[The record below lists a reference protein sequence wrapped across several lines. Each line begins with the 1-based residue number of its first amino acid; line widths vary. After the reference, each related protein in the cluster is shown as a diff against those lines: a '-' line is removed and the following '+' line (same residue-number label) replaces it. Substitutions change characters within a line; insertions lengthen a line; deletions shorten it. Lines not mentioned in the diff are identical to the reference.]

1 MCFINNPYIYIHI
14 LVEVVYP
21 YLNNMDVPYSFNTKF
36 YSQLDIGSEIRKPNI
51 KQKLIYFHFAE
62 KVNI

>member
-51 KQKLIYFHFAE
+51 KQ
-62 KVNI
+62 